1 MHHRKPLTHK
11 AKAPKVLISDRRES
25 MEKGTLNHLENQLCT
40 DLGENLTICHL
51 GKDQKA
57 VRRVQVP
64 KLMQQRH
71 DLIQVDL
78 NDQILLH
85 PAECKKKEGRIQHMP
100 KTRIPQMTQVNP
112 RNNPLIQLGTKEDV
126 EEEED
131 GIGKEMTVGVIEVEE
146 EEDIKDNTLADGN
159 TKGIIE
165 GIYFLEENI

>member
-1 MHHRKPLTHK
+1 
-11 AKAPKVLISDRRES
+11 
-25 MEKGTLNHLENQLCT
+25 
-40 DLGENLTICHL
+40 
-51 GKDQKA
+51 
-57 VRRVQVP
+57 
-64 KLMQQRH
+64 
-71 DLIQVDL
+71 
-78 NDQILLH
+78 
-85 PAECKKKEGRIQHMP
+85 MP

-112 RNNPLIQLGTKEDV
+112 SNNPLIQLGTKEDV

>member
-1 MHHRKPLTHK
+1 
-11 AKAPKVLISDRRES
+11 
-25 MEKGTLNHLENQLCT
+25 
-40 DLGENLTICHL
+40 
-51 GKDQKA
+51 
-57 VRRVQVP
+57 
-64 KLMQQRH
+64 
-71 DLIQVDL
+71 
-78 NDQILLH
+78 
-85 PAECKKKEGRIQHMP
+85 MP